1 MYSAQRDAH
10 VEKRKNLLAQGEEVE
25 EEPELTSAQKRFY
38 IESIFTGIIDG
49 IVAYFSRSCHS
60 GLITFV
66 FSLFRMFDYFAIW
79 IPSNTM
85 KFNISMNNFIESS
98 NVVFAYCDVS
108 HFQHEIEEYTEYENW
123 EQYVSLS
130 GRIGGVMIADFWTYY
145 DCVKQGKGGRNG
157 FMVGKCSGSITSL
170 MIDTLF

>member
-1 MYSAQRDAH
+1 MYSAQREAH

-98 NVVFAYCDVS
+98 NVVFAYRDVS
-108 HFQHEIEEYTEYENW
+108 HFQHEIEEYTEY
-123 EQYVSLS
+123 
-130 GRIGGVMIADFWTYY
+130 
-145 DCVKQGKGGRNG
+145 
-157 FMVGKCSGSITSL
+157 
-170 MIDTLF
+170 

>member
-1 MYSAQRDAH
+1 MRLIIPYFKERIQMTVNFRGNHSQLSHYVSLVDPESNDVSQVMQSMTFSIFYH
-10 VEKRKNLLAQGEEVE
+10 L
-25 EEPELTSAQKRFY
+25 PELTSAQKRFY

-108 HFQHEIEEYTEYENW
+108 HFQHEIEEYTEY
-123 EQYVSLS
+123 
-130 GRIGGVMIADFWTYY
+130 
-145 DCVKQGKGGRNG
+145 
-157 FMVGKCSGSITSL
+157 
-170 MIDTLF
+170 